1 MSISMVQYI
10 PKLRRANGMLAII
23 RHYTPA
29 KETKYIYHAIF
40 ASHMTYGCQIWGQS
54 FSNTHINKIQK
65 LQNNALR
72 LITFAPNSR
81 DHITPLYAENK
92 ILKIKDLISLK
103 NMFLIH
109 DYFNGKLPT
118 TFNDFY
124 EIQQNPDKEPP
135 LDLRVIRPP
144 SRFNEYDLTDADT
157 RPHLQNE
164 YRFRNLIIEGQLS
177 VPSYKSTKYGRNSL
191 KISSILYWNN
201 LNKYFPNTDFL
212 SLSRAG
218 LKKLVCGFYYDKY
231 KCSTM
236 EQRPN
241 LD

>member
-1 MSISMVQYI
+1 
-10 PKLRRANGMLAII
+10 
-23 RHYTPA
+23 
-29 KETKYIYHAIF
+29 
-40 ASHMTYGCQIWGQS
+40 
-54 FSNTHINKIQK
+54 
-65 LQNNALR
+65 
-72 LITFAPNSR
+72 
-81 DHITPLYAENK
+81 
-92 ILKIKDLISLK
+92 
-103 NMFLIH
+103 MFLIH

-118 TFNDFY
+118 TFDDFY

-135 LDLRVIRPP
+135 LNLRVIRPP
-144 SRFNEYDLTDADT
+144 SRFNEYDFTDADT

-201 LNKYFPNTDFL
+201 LKKSFPNTDFL

-218 LKKLVCGFYYDKY
+218 LKNLVCGFYYDKY
-231 KCSTM
+231 NCSTM